1 MTKGFVSRAVP
12 TVVLVA
18 LTIGLLA
25 SPVSARRLGLPKPTQ
40 VTLACVKN
48 ADADISVELLDANG
62 VEIGAPLVIDCGNEE
77 NSGLQT
83 HTVNVK
89 LPQQPALY
97 SWVGP
102 YGFGN
107 ISGGVCFAN
116 GVVDSATVCVDQPT
130 STIVFTLTVG

>member
-1 MTKGFVSRAVP
+1 MRRFVSRAVP

-18 LTIGLLA
+18 STIGLLA

-48 ADADISVELLDANG
+48 ADADISVELLDANR

-107 ISGGVCFAN
+107 IFGGTCSAD
-116 GVVDSATVCVDQPT
+116 GVVDSETVCVDQPT
-130 STIVFTLTVG
+130 GTIVFTLTVG